1 LEAVGMEKVVAVFPV
16 MPGKEAKDV
25 AKILKGR
32 DAEYAESR
40 RRAGVQMERA
50 YAQETPMGTFV
61 VAYIESDKPFGE
73 TNAEMAKSD
82 LQIDRDFIKA
92 IQEVHGFDATQP
104 PPFDPPEVLGD
115 WADPDVS
122 ERKRGFAFC
131 APVMPGAEDK
141 GRAFAK
147 EAYENRRSEHT
158 ASRRALGITRE
169 VAVLNHG
176 PQGDVVGVYIE
187 GDDPVESNR
196 REAAS
201 RSDYDVWFKDQLKGI
216 FPPQVDFNEPVPGVT
231 EIFDS
236 QDALVA
242 H

>member
-1 LEAVGMEKVVAVFPV
+1 MEKVVGVFPV
-16 MPGKEAKDV
+16 MPGKDAKDV
-25 AKILKGR
+25 AKILER
-32 DAEYAESR
+32 SDAEYAESR
-40 RRAGVQMERA
+40 RRHGVHMERA

-61 VAYIESDKPFGE
+61 VAYVESDKSFGE

-82 LQIDRDFIKA
+82 LQIDRDFINA

-122 ERKRGFAFC
+122 ERKRGLAFC
-131 APVMPGAEDK
+131 MPVMPGASDK
-141 GRAFAK
+141 GRAFSK
-147 EAYENRRSEHT
+147 EAFEARREEYT
-158 ASRRALGITRE
+158 AARRALGVTRE
-169 VAVLNHG
+169 VVVLNHG
-176 PQGDVVGVYIE
+176 PDGDVVGVYLE
-187 GDDPVESNR
+187 GDDPVEGNR
-196 REAAS
+196 RFAAS
-201 RSDYDVWFKDQLKGI
+201 RGDYDVWFKNQLKEI
-216 FPPQVDFNEPVPGVT
+216 FPPQIDFNEPTPGVT